1 MRTRRAVCLLAAA
14 VILLT
19 PIRPCRAGT
28 HVTGSVTLNISG
40 ALLHPS
46 DPSAMITCTMTVQT
60 NDPLQNLS
68 IADQPGQIGSQT
80 FSCTVVMDYDWVVES
95 TASIATLSYSVLYQS
110 SSGNATVQQTLISGH
125 IPPNGSNALLSVST
139 KL

>member
-1 MRTRRAVCLLAAA
+1 
-14 VILLT
+14 
-19 PIRPCRAGT
+19 
-28 HVTGSVTLNISG
+28 
-40 ALLHPS
+40 
-46 DPSAMITCTMTVQT
+46 MTVQT

-139 KL
+139 QL